1 MNFRYGKQVVDIKL
15 PSTCFVKELEKPSSE
30 IHESESTI
38 LERAIDE
45 LLAALR
51 VRLAPKAR
59 LLIIVPDHTRKCNL
73 PFILPRLTHA
83 LEKAFQ
89 PNIEFLIANGSH
101 VALSKETLAAL
112 LSPEIYSRYRVTQ
125 HDAKDESRLID
136 LGTTTFGTPIRL
148 NRKVRE
154 TDFIITVNGILY
166 HYFAGFGGGAK
177 MLLPGVAGYETIRCN
192 HSLSI
197 DPNYGFHPNCRE
209 GNLADNPVFQD
220 LRQVL
225 NFVNNAL
232 SLQVV
237 LAPEGR
243 LAAAAGGNILEAQ
256 ARLLPIVQQL
266 YGLPLEEQA
275 DWVIADAGGFPGDVN
290 LIQAHKAIHHA
301 FRTVKRGG
309 ALIMIAECG
318 EGIGSQTFL
327 PTFDYGDSRT
337 MAAALSRNFQ
347 INSQTALAL
356 KEKTEN
362 AKIYLLSNLDPE
374 IVKKTGMIPL
384 KRPTEIVALVEKEA
398 SAGKT
403 GIVFRQAN
411 LYLPLLAVSS

>member
-1 MNFRYGKQVVDIKL
+1 MNFRYGKQVLDIDPPL
-15 PSTCFVKELEKPSSE
+15 TSRWRELEKPSPV
-30 IHESESTI
+30 IHESESEI
-38 LERAIDE
+38 LERAIEE

-51 VRLAPKAR
+51 IRLAPKAR

-73 PFILPRLTHA
+73 PFILPRLTQA
-83 LEKAFQ
+83 LEKAFR
-89 PNIEFLIANGSH
+89 PSIEFLIANGSH
-101 VALSKETLAAL
+101 AALSNDTMAAL
-112 LSPEIYSRYRVTQ
+112 LSPEIYARYRVTQ
-125 HDAKDESRLID
+125 HDAKDENRLVD
-136 LGTTTFGTPIRL
+136 LGATTFGTPIRI

-154 TDFIITVNGILY
+154 ADFIITVNGILY

-177 MLLPGVAGYETIRCN
+177 MLLPGVAGYETIRRN

-197 DPNYGFHPNCRE
+197 DPACGFHPGCRE
-209 GNLADNPVFQD
+209 GKLDDNPVFQD

-237 LAPEGR
+237 LAPDAR
-243 LAAAAGGNILEAQ
+243 LAAAAGGDILEAQ

-266 YGLPLEEQA
+266 YGLPFDGQA

-309 ALIMIAECG
+309 TLIMIAECG

-347 INSQTALAL
+347 INSQTALVL
-356 KEKTEN
+356 KEKTEQ
-362 AKIYLLSNLDPE
+362 ARIYLLSNLDPE
-374 IVKKTGMIPL
+374 IVRKTGMIPL
-384 KRPTEIVALVEKEA
+384 NRAEEIVALVEKETA
-398 SAGKT
+398 EGKT

-411 LYLPLLAVSS
+411 LYLPLLTVGS